1 MLCDSLDCF
10 INQKPHSDQT
20 RYEFYQHFDG
30 FTMKLM
36 KNSKELNEILNRTE
50 IHKKRGKFDDN

>member
-30 FTMKLM
+30 LTMKLM

-50 IHKKRGKFDDN
+50 IHKTRGKFDDN